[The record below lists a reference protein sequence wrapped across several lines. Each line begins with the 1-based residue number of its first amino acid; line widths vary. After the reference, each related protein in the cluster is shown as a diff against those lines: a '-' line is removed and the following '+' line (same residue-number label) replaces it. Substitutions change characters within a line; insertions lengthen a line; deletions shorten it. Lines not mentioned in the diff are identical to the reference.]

1 MTIRYFSVLAGLLLS
16 ATTVAFAQQDPKAGK
31 VLDEMSAK
39 YKSLKSFRASF
50 QQTLENP
57 SNKIKETIE
66 GDIIVA
72 GTKFRLQTKGQE
84 VINNGSTMWTYM
96 KNENEVNISDYDPD
110 EEEISPTQIF
120 TLYQKGYKYVYVEQ
134 ATEAGVVYDI
144 VELSPED
151 RSNSLIKVRLQVN
164 KKDRSV
170 KSWKMFKK
178 NGNQYSFVIKKF
190 TPNATIDATTF
201 AFDKSKHKGVKVI
214 DLR

>member
-1 MTIRYFSVLAGLLLS
+1 MTLRTLSALAGLLLTA
-16 ATTVAFAQQDPKAGK
+16 ATAHAQKDPKAGK
-31 VLDEMSAK
+31 ILDEMSAK
-39 YKSLKSFRASF
+39 YKALKAFNASF

-66 GDIIVA
+66 GDITVS
-72 GTKFRLQTKGQE
+72 GTKFRLSTKGQE
-84 VINNGSTMWTYM
+84 VVNDGKTMWTFM
-96 KNENEVNISDYDPD
+96 KAENEVNVSDYDPD

-120 TLYQKGYKYVYVEQ
+120 TLYQKGYKYTYVEQ
-134 ATEAGVVYDI
+134 LTEGGVAYDV

-151 RSNSLIKVRLQVN
+151 RANSLIKVRLQVG

-178 NGNQYSFVIKKF
+178 NGNRYSFVIKKF
-190 TPNATIDATTF
+190 TPNPPVTASTF
-201 AFDKSKHKGVKVI
+201 SFDKTKHKGVKVI

>member
-1 MTIRYFSVLAGLLLS
+1 MINRFFSVLVGLLL
-16 ATTVAFAQQDPKAGK
+16 TTAAAHAQQDPKAGK
-31 VLDEMSAK
+31 ILNEMSAK
-39 YKSLKSFRASF
+39 YKALKAFRASF

-57 SNKIKETIE
+57 LNKIKETIE
-66 GDIIVA
+66 GDIIVS

-96 KNENEVNISDYDPD
+96 KSENEVNVSDYDPD
-110 EEEISPTQIF
+110 EEEITPSQIF
-120 TLYQKGYKYVYVEQ
+120 TLYQKGYKYTYVEQ
-134 ATEAGVVYDI
+134 ITENGVAYDI

-151 RSNSLIKVRLQVN
+151 RSNSLIKVRLQVA

-178 NGNQYSFVIKKF
+178 NGNRYSFVIKEF
-190 TPNATIDATTF
+190 TPNPPITTATFT
-201 AFDKSKHKGVKVI
+201 FDKTKHKGVKVI